1 MDFFHRLNIYGS
13 KEARTKKELFIVS
26 DAIDFLSWYKLEKPD
41 KVEEG
46 TRLHLAINHGE
57 GLLVEGLPDIINNG
71 AFDGLFFKCTAHRVV
86 EDGAMKKFSVW
97 INPDNITHFQKTI
110 PDSTLFVFRSGVCL
124 AIANDVDNVRKA
136 LIEHNKKYRERIKA
150 QYAKPRESKEK
161 TGF

>member
-13 KEARTKKELFIVS
+13 KEAGTKKELFIVS
-26 DAIDFLSWYKLEKPD
+26 DAIDFLSWYKQEKPD

-46 TRLHLAINHGE
+46 TRLHNVGNDTPFI
-57 GLLVEGLPDIINNG
+57 LVEGLPDIINNG
-71 AFDGLFFKCTAHRVV
+71 AFDGLFFKCTAHRAV
-86 EDGAMKKFSVW
+86 EGGIMKKYSVW
-97 INPDNITHFQKTI
+97 INPDNITHFQQTI
-110 PDSTLFVFRSGVCL
+110 PGSTLFVFRSGAVL

-150 QYAKPRESKEK
+150 QYVKPREAKQE